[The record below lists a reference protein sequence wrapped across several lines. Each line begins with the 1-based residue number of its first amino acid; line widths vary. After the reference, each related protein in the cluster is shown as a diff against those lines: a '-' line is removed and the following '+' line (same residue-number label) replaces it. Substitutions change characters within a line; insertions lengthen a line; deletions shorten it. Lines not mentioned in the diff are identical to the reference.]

1 MILEFGVKNYR
12 SIKQEMVLSL
22 IAESGKSKPNNLFEF
37 KTLNGETIRLLK
49 SIAIFGPNASGKST
63 LFRAMFFVLNLL
75 KNNNAKAGKGV
86 KFCEPFKFDKQTR
99 DKPSEFWIVFIG
111 PENTRYKYIIVLNSS
126 EILKEEMFY
135 YPNGR
140 ETIVFERIVPKE
152 ESILHIGRLG
162 ASFGKSEY
170 ELFNNHLFLAKFG
183 EDVPHKFLS
192 ELYVHFEKYEVIN
205 ALNTTKYLT
214 IQKDLNKKILSES
227 KFGERI
233 NALVKSAD
241 TQLLGIVVKNEN
253 NKEIDDDDE
262 NDDRFINTKA
272 LGIHNMFDGEKKI
285 GEEVLPMFDES
296 SGTLALFCIGGKI
309 LESIEKGGTI
319 FIDELDTSLHPAVAK
334 MMVELIQSSNINYSN
349 SQMIFSTHDISL
361 LDRNIFRKDQYWF
374 TEKLRDGST
383 ELYSLQDFESVREDT
398 PFDKWYT
405 SKKFGA
411 YPEIGSLENNI
422 SFE

>member
-12 SIKQEMVLSL
+12 SIKREMVLSL
-22 IAESGKSKPNNLFEF
+22 IAESGKSKPNNLFDLQ
-37 KTLNGETIRLLK
+37 TLNGETIRVLK
-49 SIAIFGPNASGKST
+49 SVAIFGPNASGKST
-63 LFRAMFFVLNLL
+63 LLRAMFFVMHLL
-75 KNNNAKAGKGV
+75 KNNSSKAGKGV
-86 KFCEPFKFDKQTR
+86 QFYEPFKFDKQTR

-111 PENTRYKYIIVLNSS
+111 PDNTRYKYIIALNSS
-126 EILKEEMFY
+126 EIVQEEMFY

-140 ETIVFERIVPKE
+140 ETLIFERIVPNE
-152 ESILHIGRLG
+152 ESILHTGRLG

-183 EDVPHKFLS
+183 EEVPHKFLS

-205 ALNTTKYLT
+205 ALNITRYSA
-214 IQKDLNKKILSES
+214 IQKDLNKKILADP

-233 NALVKSAD
+233 NALVKAAD
-241 TQLLGIVVKNEN
+241 TQLLGIVVK
-253 NKEIDDDDE
+253 KESNDEGEEDDDDRD
-262 NDDRFINTKA
+262 NNTKA
-272 LGIHNMFDGEKKI
+272 LGRHNMFDGEKKI
-285 GEEVLPMFDES
+285 GEEVLPMWEES
-296 SGTLALFCIGGKI
+296 SGTVALFCIGGKI

-334 MMVELIQSSNINYSN
+334 MMVELIQSSNINYTN

-374 TEKLRDGST
+374 TEKLKDGST
-383 ELYSLQDFESVREDT
+383 ELYSLQDFDGVREDT

-411 YPEIGSLENNI
+411 YPEIGSLENSI
-422 SFE
+422 RFE

>member
-12 SIKQEMVLSL
+12 SIKREMVLSL
-22 IAESGKSKPNNLFEF
+22 IAESGKSKPNNLFDLQ
-37 KTLNGETIRLLK
+37 TLNGETIRVLK
-49 SIAIFGPNASGKST
+49 SVAIFGPNASGKST
-63 LFRAMFFVLNLL
+63 LLRAMFFVMHLL
-75 KNNNAKAGKGV
+75 KNNISKAGKGV
-86 KFCEPFKFDKQTR
+86 QFYEPFKFDKQTR

-111 PENTRYKYIIVLNSS
+111 PDNTRYKYIIALNSS
-126 EILKEEMFY
+126 EIVQEEMFY

-140 ETIVFERIVPKE
+140 ETLIFERIVPNE
-152 ESILHIGRLG
+152 ESILHTGRLG

-183 EDVPHKFLS
+183 EEVPHKFLS

-205 ALNTTKYLT
+205 ALNITRYSA
-214 IQKDLNKKILSES
+214 IQKDLNKKILSDP

-233 NALVKSAD
+233 NALVKAAD
-241 TQLLGIVVKNEN
+241 TQLLGIVVK
-253 NKEIDDDDE
+253 KESNDEDDEDDDDR
-262 NDDRFINTKA
+262 DKNTKA
-272 LGIHNMFDGEKKI
+272 LGRHNMFDGEKKI
-285 GEEVLPMFDES
+285 GEEVLPMWEES
-296 SGTLALFCIGGKI
+296 SGTVALFCIGGKI

-334 MMVELIQSSNINYSN
+334 MMVELIQSSNINHTN

-383 ELYSLQDFESVREDT
+383 ELYSLQDFDGVREDT

-411 YPEIGSLENNI
+411 YPEIGSLENSI
-422 SFE
+422 RFE

>member
-22 IAESGKSKPNNLFEF
+22 IAESGKSKPNNFFEL

-63 LFRAMFFVLNLL
+63 LFRAMFFIMHLL
-75 KNNNAKAGKGV
+75 KNNSSKAGKGV
-86 KFCEPFKFDKQTR
+86 QYYEPFKFDKQTKN
-99 DKPSEFWIVFIG
+99 KPSEFWIVFIG
-111 PENTRYKYIIVLNSS
+111 PDNTRYKYFISLNSS
-126 EILKEEMFY
+126 EILKEVMFY

-140 ETIVFERIVPKE
+140 ETMIFERIVPE
-152 ESILHIGRLG
+152 NESILHIGRLG

-170 ELFNNHLFLAKFG
+170 ELFNNHLFLSKFG

-205 ALNTTKYLT
+205 ALNITKYSA
-214 IQKDLNKKILSES
+214 IQKDLNMKILSDS

-233 NALVKSAD
+233 NALVKTAD

-253 NKEIDDDDE
+253 NRDDDD
-262 NDDRFINTKA
+262 DDRFKNTKA
-272 LGIHNMFDGEKKI
+272 LGIHNMFDGENKI
-285 GEEVLPMFDES
+285 GEEVLPMWEES

-309 LESIEKGGTI
+309 LESIERGGAI

-334 MMVELIQSSNINYSN
+334 MMVELIQSSNINYTN

-374 TEKLRDGST
+374 TEKLNDGST